1 MTKQKYFFQCSPCGR
16 LFLSKDD
23 SFLDDKSANSNN
35 RFSALFRHRDVAP
48 SASRLTD
55 HRCFGATLCCSP
67 TEGCLSPESA
77 EAAICTFED
86 NDPEPC
92 RNEAPSCTS
101 AGPDAQCVTEGLCC
115 NPKGKTIKDF
125 FTDIFNVCWH
135 TYVKLGLKK
144 LDFLSNLTWTI
155 IFKNWSCLKC
165 QLICLVTC

>member
-23 SFLDDKSANSNN
+23 SFLDDKSAKTNN

-115 NPKGKTIKDF
+115 NPKGKAIKSNDF
-125 FTDIFNVCWH
+125 FTNISMSAS
-135 TYVKLGLKK
+135 TPIKLLIKNR
-144 LDFLSNLTWTI
+144 FLSNLTWTI
-155 IFKNWSCLKC
+155 TFKSWRSC
-165 QLICLVTC
+165 